1 MAGETTGYISRIHW
15 GGKDYAIK
23 DFTAAESAEIAQ
35 TAATQANKAHI
46 AALQVVSSTRQ
57 LIGGD
62 EILDY
67 DSSKTYRKND
77 ICTYNGK
84 MWVVVVDSTTGVW
97 DQDAWE
103 ETSMWNELN
112 QLRNPDTTLETL
124 RLNIFKQSETADGKV
139 FENAVFTITVSGES
153 TTYTATTGS
162 MVFTFPFGTEYTIT
176 FANASYENELGE
188 TKQYNTPDSLTYT
201 ARMNTRNVDVTYTHD
216 EAVFTVIYKNGD
228 EATVDEHYA
237 AVQNGTAIAGHL
249 DSDALMLRLSRK
261 IEDPVGTQYNVSFC
275 VPITFSNTNMSV
287 ASTSGTGRQWLT
299 SQTQLTKPSNN
310 TNSNMNQT
318 GAVQYKELN
327 GYKNTA
333 EMLDSCAKQSLRS
346 DAALFATSRYVTI
359 NGTKHYGYMMAIGQF
374 YQLAGTVALYK
385 EFLAATRKCGSTL
398 FFLANDA
405 DYGTGSINLR
415 AGNWWSSSQC
425 LANYA
430 WRLTDGSLN
439 YYYKTY
445 SYSVL
450 PVFDF

>member
-67 DSSKTYRKND
+67 DSSKTYHKND

-124 RLNIFKQSETADGKV
+124 RLNIFKQSETADGKA

-176 FANASYENELGE
+176 FPAATYVDAYGD
-188 TKQYNTPDSLTYT
+188 TQQYNTPDSLTYT
-201 ARMNTRNVDVTYTHD
+201 ARMNTRNVDVTYTHN
-216 EAVFTVIYKNGD
+216 EAVFSVIYKNGD
-228 EATVDEHYA
+228 EVSVDAHYE
-237 AVQNGTAIAGHL
+237 AVQNGTAIDGHL
-249 DSDALMLRLSRK
+249 DADTLMIRMARK
-261 IEDPVGTQYNVSFC
+261 IEDPVGQQYSINVC
-275 VPITFSNTNMSV
+275 VPIRLINTNM
-287 ASTSGTGRQWLT
+287 TSGGITTGRQWLQ
-299 SQTQLTKPSNN
+299 SNTQLTKPVNN
-310 TNSNMNQT
+310 TTNNVNST
-318 GAVQYKELN
+318 ASVHYKELN

-333 EMLDSCAKQSLRS
+333 EMLDSCAKQNLRS
-346 DAALFATSRYVTI
+346 DAALFATSRYMTI

-398 FFLANDA
+398 YFLAGDA
-405 DYGTGSINLR
+405 DYGSGTINLR
-415 AGNWWSSSQC
+415 SGYWWSSSQC
-425 LANYA
+425 NASFA
-430 WRLTDGSLN
+430 WRLHGGSLYGYAKDGSN
-439 YYYKTY
+439 
-445 SYSVL
+445 SVL